1 MLPENETFVV
11 ALHGQPL
18 AVTVTLRI
26 AHAVPLDRFVTV
38 AAALSEGD
46 VQCCRVFQRDQ
57 HSRRD
62 VARPFSPSDRQMVMT
77 LNCVGVSR
85 STQREVDLEM
95 NKIRTASFY
104 IAIRNSPSGS
114 SYS

>member
-1 MLPENETFVV
+1 MLPENETFAV

-62 VARPFSPSDRQMVMT
+62 VARPFP
-77 LNCVGVSR
+77 
-85 STQREVDLEM
+85 E
-95 NKIRTASFY
+95 
-104 IAIRNSPSGS
+104 
-114 SYS
+114 